1 MNTNTDAVAQ
11 ATYRAMCELPPFATL
26 ANKLLQAGTRAERD
40 ALLRDVDPTMRAA
53 ATRYAMEPEATRERD
68 RRLEW
73 MREDARRVSALRHYF
88 AGHAADFISA
98 FGYTTDPRLIA
109 KNKLALVPF
118 VLWPKQVELVDWMLE
133 RWRKGEPGTCVKS
146 RDVGASWVASAL
158 LCWLSIF
165 NRNFAAG
172 LASAT
177 EAKLDRSS
185 DPDTLFFKIR
195 EFMKHLPAEFNAGY
209 NPDKCSAYLRVTFPD
224 TGSSITGEA
233 GDQAGRGG
241 RKSLYIV
248 DESAHFER
256 PKLIDASLAATTDC
270 RIDMSSVNGVGNSF
284 YERAH
289 NPDIPRF
296 DLTWRDDPR
305 KDDAWYAAKVSQ
317 LDPVIV
323 AQEIDCNF
331 AAAVEGVVIPSAWVQ
346 AAVGL
351 HEKLGI
357 KVTGKHFAGLDVAD
371 RGQDKNAFAVR
382 YGVLLDHVESW
393 SGANSDIFGTT
404 AKAFR
409 LCDERQLTEF
419 EFDADGL
426 GAGVRGDARVL
437 NESRPRAPIRVNEYR
452 GSSSPL
458 YPDQRVPRTNR
469 TNADYYANRK
479 AASWWHLRTR
489 FNESWKASRGEPYDA
504 ELLISINPA
513 IPELA
518 RLIAE
523 LSQATV
529 SETGTGKLAIDK
541 VGDGERSPNLAD
553 AVVIAFAPRNA
564 GLRISSAAVDEL
576 AAALESNPIPPPP
589 LVPGQTYPVY

>member
-1 MNTNTDAVAQ
+1 MNTNTNSLARA
-11 ATYRAMCELPPFATL
+11 AYTAMCELPPYAEL
-26 ANKLLQAGTRAERD
+26 ANKLLAAETRAERD
-40 ALLRDVDPTMRAA
+40 ALLREVDQPTREA

-73 MREDARRVSALRHYF
+73 MREDPRRIAALRMYF
-88 AGHAADFISA
+88 ADNAADFCSA

-118 VLWPKQVELVDWMLE
+118 ILWPKQREMVEWMLE
-133 RWRKGEPGTCVKS
+133 RWRRGEPGTVVKS
-146 RDVGASWVASAL
+146 RDVGASWVAAAL
-158 LCWLSIF
+158 LCWLAIF
-165 NRNFAAG
+165 NKNFAAG

-195 EFMKHLPAEFNAGY
+195 EFMKHIPPEFNGGY
-209 NPDKCSAYLRVTFPD
+209 NADRTSFYLRITFPE

-256 PKLIDASLAATTDC
+256 PRLIDASLAATTDC
-270 RIDMSSVNGVGNSF
+270 RIDMSSVNGIGNSF

-289 NPDIPRF
+289 NPEIPRF

-305 KDDAWYAAKVSQ
+305 KDDAWYAQKVAT

-323 AQEIDCNF
+323 AQEIDANF
-331 AAAVEGVVIPSAWVQ
+331 AAAVEGVVIPSPWVQ

-351 HEKLGI
+351 LEKLDL
-357 KVTGKHFAGLDVAD
+357 KSTGKRFAGLDVAD

-382 YGVLLDHVESW
+382 HGTLLEHVESW

-409 LCDERQLTEF
+409 LCDERELTEF
-419 EFDADGL
+419 DFDADGL

-437 NESRPRAPIRVNEYR
+437 NESRQGAPINVREYR
-452 GSSSPL
+452 GSSSPMF
-458 YPDQRVPRTNR
+458 PEQKVPRTNR
-469 TNADYYANRK
+469 TNEDYYANRK
-479 AASWWHLRTR
+479 AQAWWHLRAR

-504 ELLISINPA
+504 EMIISLNPK
-513 IPELA
+513 IPELS
-518 RLIAE
+518 RLVAE

-529 SETGTGKLAIDK
+529 SETGTGKLQIDK
-541 VGDGERSPNLAD
+541 VGEGERSPNLAD
-553 AVVIAFAPRNA
+553 AVVIAFAPRRLGIRMTNA
-564 GLRISSAAVDEL
+564 DAVHFERASAMPDEPSFEFDE
-576 AAALESNPIPPPP
+576 AM
-589 LVPGQTYPVY
+589 